1 MIIII
6 MYRLSSLTVN
16 QQIHTCG
23 EFDIDMWVRCYF
35 MHQEA
40 VFRKYMKLE
49 TLVHVRKCC
58 CFLIK
63 W

>member
-49 TLVHVRKCC
+49 TV
-58 CFLIK
+58 I
-63 W
+63 